1 MQTHW
6 FSELG
11 VLGAVPHVDVLK
23 VGMLDAG
30 SKPFALQGEARN
42 FECPSNC
49 MSLPW
54 VWILWEEYVSAFP
67 THLYTVDVD
76 IFSFA

>member
-1 MQTHW
+1 MQTLW

-11 VLGAVPHVDVLK
+11 VLGAVPQMDVLK
-23 VGMLDAG
+23 VGMLDTG
-30 SKPFALQGEARN
+30 SKPFALQGEAGN
-42 FECPSNC
+42 CEC

-54 VWILWEEYVSAFP
+54 VWILREECVSVFP
-67 THLYTVDVD
+67 THLYIGDVG